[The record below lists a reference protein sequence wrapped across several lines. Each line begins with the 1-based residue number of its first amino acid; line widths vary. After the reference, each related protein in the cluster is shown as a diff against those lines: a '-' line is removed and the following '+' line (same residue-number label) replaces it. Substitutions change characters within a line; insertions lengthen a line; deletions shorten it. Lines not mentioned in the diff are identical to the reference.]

1 MSRSRLLIPA
11 LSVCGGHAPSRDTR
25 PSTVMQSPRLAID
38 RSARVQADRGHVIEK
53 IQYLNRESGGCAA
66 GCACLHGSPSSVST
80 HQPARSSCVQAITSD
95 AKPKRCWARPRRESL
110 GSRYGQD
117 PLVRRSCWSRAGST
131 LRPVRLWESR
141 NRHRSLASA
150 WHRLAP
156 CRSRSRS
163 LRPQNH
169 SPTAFQNRARTLDA
183 LAGGDLTNKLRR
195 EGVDRHWL
203 KL

>member
-25 PSTVMQSPRLAID
+25 PSTATQSPRLAID

-80 HQPARSSCVQAITSD
+80 HQPVRSSCVQAITSD
-95 AKPKRCWARPRRESL
+95 AKPKRAGQGPRESL
-110 GSRYGQD
+110 GSRHGQD
-117 PLVRRSCWSRAGST
+117 PPVRRSCWSRDGST
-131 LRPVRLWESR
+131 LKPVRLWEYR

-150 WHRLAP
+150 WRRLAP
-156 CRSRSRS
+156 CRSRSGS
-163 LRPQNH
+163 LRPQNY
-169 SPTAFQNRARTLDA
+169 SPTAFQNRGRTLDA